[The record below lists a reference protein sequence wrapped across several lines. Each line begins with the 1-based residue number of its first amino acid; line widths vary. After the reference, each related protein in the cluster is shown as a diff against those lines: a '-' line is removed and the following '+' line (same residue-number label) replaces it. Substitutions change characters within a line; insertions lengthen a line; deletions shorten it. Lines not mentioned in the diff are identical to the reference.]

1 MTEKWLKQYK
11 ENYEGKS
18 AEAKSVAEYLKENYK
33 GNKYI
38 PWATMER
45 LTYMQD
51 PNAVFTKIRNEQGG
65 LVHTD
70 SFINENVVE
79 GKDGTRSASKALVV
93 SHFVK
98 VSVVFMGKEFVEEY
112 PIQEQ
117 DYSAAKIYNQNL
129 VNKSL
134 QRALA
139 KVASRATGIGLKLY
153 ENKDLQFE
161 EDNEEEKKPVV
172 KKTTKKVELTDEQKA
187 QNIVDGGETAAYL
200 NGERT
205 FEPQEVSI
213 VEDKPKAVGEV
224 IEVDGRPALGIAY
237 TASQTEEETAQLA
250 YPKEIKDL
258 CTLIRNADKEKMTR
272 VLQSVNVPILKQHK
286 FTLNLED
293 SDAELCEKISHF
305 PNIPT
310 FTNAIK
316 NMLGE

>member
-1 MTEKWLKQYK
+1 MNDKWLKQYK

-18 AEAKSVAEYLKENYK
+18 AEAKSVAEYVKENYK
-33 GNKYI
+33 GNAYI

-51 PNAVFTKIRNEQGG
+51 PNAKFEKIRNEKGG

-70 SFINENVVE
+70 SFINENLTE
-79 GKDGTRSASKALVV
+79 GKDGIISKTSACVV

-98 VSVVFMGKEFVEEY
+98 VSLVFLGKEFIEEF

-117 DYSAAKIYNQNL
+117 DYSPAKIYNQNL
-129 VNKSL
+129 VNKAL

-161 EDNEEEKKPVV
+161 EEDKKPVI
-172 KKTTKKVELTDEQKA
+172 KKTTKKEEPKKVELTNEQKA

-205 FEPQEVSI
+205 LEPQEV
-213 VEDKPKAVGEV
+213 VVN
-224 IEVDGRPALGIAY
+224 
-237 TASQTEEETAQLA
+237 TETANITSA
-250 YPKEIKDL
+250 PVEVTNSTYSKDITDL
-258 CTLIRNADKEKMTR
+258 CTLIKTADTDKMTK
-272 VLQSVNVPILKQHK
+272 VLQSVNVPILKQHN

-293 SDAELCEKISHF
+293 SDDVMCEKLSHF
-305 PNIPT
+305 PNITT

-316 NMLGE
+316 TMLG

>member
-79 GKDGTRSASKALVV
+79 GKDGARSASKALVV

-153 ENKDLQFE
+153 ENKDLQSE

-172 KKTTKKVELTDEQKA
+172 KKTTKKVEEVKVEEPVVEEHIVVEDEPK
-187 QNIVDGGETAAYL
+187 T
-200 NGERT
+200 
-205 FEPQEVSI
+205 I
-213 VEDKPKAVGEV
+213 VEH
-224 IEVDGRPALGIAY
+224 IEVDGEPAIGIAY
-237 TASQTEEETAQLA
+237 PASQTGEETTQLE
-250 YPKEIKDL
+250 YPKEIVDL
-258 CTLIRNADKEKMTR
+258 CNLIRNADKEKMTR